1 MAMGRQK
8 DGQGDLMVSW
18 SEMPRSPGHVFYDR
32 LQSVLIE
39 GGFDAFAEA
48 SCRPYY
54 AARMGA
60 PSVPPG
66 RYFRM
71 HLVGYFEGIDSERGL
86 EWRCSDSLSL
96 RAFLRLGS
104 RDRVPD
110 HSWLS
115 RSRTRLPHEVHAAV
129 FDWVLVLIAE
139 AGLIKGERIG
149 VDASTMEA
157 NAALRN
163 IVRRANGEG
172 YREML
177 ERLARESGVET
188 PTAEDLERLERKR
201 KGKKLSNTDWVS
213 KSDPEAK
220 IAKMKDGT
228 THLAYKPEHAVDLD
242 TGAVVAAELHPADE
256 GDTTTLSKTLAKAE
270 ANLGAV
276 DAAPTAEDP
285 AECVA
290 DKGYHSRAVLR
301 ALDDSP
307 WKTRI
312 AAPKQTGFSYW
323 HGDEAAR
330 RAVTNNRA
338 RLKSGVAREAFKLRA
353 EIVERCFAHNLDRG
367 GMRRTWLRGRENV
380 HKRYL
385 LHVAGHNLS
394 LLMRQLIG
402 AGTPREAV
410 AGGYGGIFVLLTP
423 TGAMLVAR
431 GGLAKRPDGF
441 RRRIPHLGVRAGKSH
456 LINGL
461 IGQKNPIT
469 RSWAR
474 KGTRPRQP
482 ADQRYQNAYLFGA
495 ICPKMGKG
503 AALMLPFSNTAAMQ
517 IHLNEISR
525 HVAPK
530 AHGVV
535 LMDRAGWH
543 TTGKLN
549 TPKNITIILLP
560 SRAPELNPVEN
571 IWQYIRSNWLSNR
584 VFDDYEA
591 ILDAGC
597 EAWNKLLA
605 QPETIKSIGM
615 RDWAHVSQS

>member
-1 MAMGRQK
+1 MKSTR
-8 DGQGDLMVSW
+8 
-18 SEMPRSPGHVFYDR
+18 RS
-32 LQSVLIE
+32 ST
-39 GGFDAFAEA
+39 GF
-48 SCRPYY
+48 
-54 AARMGA
+54 
-60 PSVPPG
+60 
-66 RYFRM
+66 
-71 HLVGYFEGIDSERGL
+71 
-86 EWRCSDSLSL
+86 W
-96 RAFLRLGS
+96 
-104 RDRVPD
+104 
-110 HSWLS
+110 W
-115 RSRTRLPHEVHAAV
+115 
-129 FDWVLVLIAE
+129 LIAE

-149 VDASTMEA
+149 LDASTMEA

-163 IVRRANGEG
+163 IVRRDNGEG

-177 ERLARESGVET
+177 ERLAGESGVET
-188 PTAEDLERLERKR
+188 PTAEDLAPLERKR

-270 ANLGAV
+270 ANLEAV
-276 DAAPTAEDP
+276 DAAPTSENP

-301 ALDDSP
+301 ALNDSP

-312 AAPKQTGFSYW
+312 AAPKQTGFSRW

-410 AGGYGGIFVLLTP
+410 ADGYGGIFVLLTP
-423 TGAMLVAR
+423 TGAMLVHGGSRKAAR
-431 GGLAKRPDGF
+431 RPSPPHSSSGSESREKPLNQRAVQAAQHHRAHVLPPQGLAPYSHPLRPQHQKLHRRNRPCRRRHLVAVMSPDPRANVISPPPQSRDAWTYCPFNSVCLGDLGRVEPQTAKF
-441 RRRIPHLGVRAGKSH
+441 RRRCVSGAYACGHAVSHNWRCWLYRHFQSGIDGGFDHRAV
-456 LINGL
+456 
-461 IGQKNPIT
+461 
-469 RSWAR
+469 
-474 KGTRPRQP
+474 
-482 ADQRYQNAYLFGA
+482 D
-495 ICPKMGKG
+495 
-503 AALMLPFSNTAAMQ
+503 
-517 IHLNEISR
+517 
-525 HVAPK
+525 
-530 AHGVV
+530 
-535 LMDRAGWH
+535 
-543 TTGKLN
+543 TTGLE
-549 TPKNITIILLP
+549 
-560 SRAPELNPVEN
+560 S
-571 IWQYIRSNWLSNR
+571 
-584 VFDDYEA
+584 
-591 ILDAGC
+591 GC
-597 EAWNKLLA
+597 RKTRYSGCTRRHNGGW
-605 QPETIKSIGM
+605 PFP
-615 RDWAHVSQS
+615 

>member
-1 MAMGRQK
+1 MAMGQQK
-8 DGQGDLMVSW
+8 DRQGDLMVGW
-18 SEMPRSPGHVFYDR
+18 AEMPRSPGHVFYDR

-96 RAFLRLGS
+96 REFLRLGS
-104 RDRVPD
+104 RERVPD

-115 RSRTRLPHEVHAAV
+115 KTRARLPHEVHAAV
-129 FDWVLVLIAE
+129 FDWVLALIGE
-139 AGLIKGERIG
+139 AGLVKGERIG

-163 IVRRANGEG
+163 IVRRDTGEG

-177 ERLARESGVET
+177 EHLARESGIET
-188 PTAEDLERLERKR
+188 PTAEDLARLDRKR
-201 KGKKLSNTDWVS
+201 KGKKLSNQDWVS
-213 KSDPEAK
+213 RSDPEAK

-256 GDTTTLSKTLAKAE
+256 GDTTTLPKTLAAAE
-270 ANLGAV
+270 ANLEAV
-276 DAAPTAEDP
+276 DVAPTAEDP
-285 AECVA
+285 AECVT
-290 DKGYHSRAVLR
+290 DKGYHSRAVLK
-301 ALDDSP
+301 ALDNGP

-312 AAPKQTGFSYW
+312 AEPKQKDFARW
-323 HGDEAAR
+323 RGDEAAR
-330 RAVTNNRA
+330 RAVTNNRT
-338 RLKSGVAREAFKLRA
+338 RLLSGVAKEAFKLRA
-353 EIVERCFAHNLDRG
+353 EIVERSFAHNLDRG

-423 TGAMLVAR
+423 TGAMLVA
-431 GGLAKRPDGF
+431 
-441 RRRIPHLGVRAGKSH
+441 LG
-456 LINGL
+456 
-461 IGQKNPIT
+461 
-469 RSWAR
+469 
-474 KGTRPRQP
+474 
-482 ADQRYQNAYLFGA
+482 
-495 ICPKMGKG
+495 
-503 AALMLPFSNTAAMQ
+503 
-517 IHLNEISR
+517 
-525 HVAPK
+525 
-530 AHGVV
+530 
-535 LMDRAGWH
+535 
-543 TTGKLN
+543 
-549 TPKNITIILLP
+549 
-560 SRAPELNPVEN
+560 
-571 IWQYIRSNWLSNR
+571 
-584 VFDDYEA
+584 
-591 ILDAGC
+591 
-597 EAWNKLLA
+597 
-605 QPETIKSIGM
+605 
-615 RDWAHVSQS
+615 VSQSGQTVFAAAFLIWDESRKKPLNQRAVKVKGEFVWHSHGDTDDFFMVLDGNLKIEMKEGDVTLEAGDLYVVPKGVEHRPVAEEEAHLLLIEPHGTPNTGDEATAAKKVGI